1 MHTSLCNA
9 PHRQQGSFTRVHS
22 RQGVKLSG
30 DGDGDGFGLS
40 GGGCWWMLVDVGGKR
55 KRDLD
60 SGGIRTR
67 AISDW
72 CLKPAP

>member
-1 MHTSLCNA
+1 MHTRLCNA
-9 PHRQQGSFTRVHS
+9 THTVNNALLLGFTLGKASSVAAT
-22 RQGVKLSG
+22 VMATAL
-30 DGDGDGFGLS
+30 
-40 GGGCWWMLVDVGGKR
+40 GCLVVDVGGKR